1 LTATFGKQ
9 KKIDTSKALINR
21 WC

>member
-9 KKIDTSKALINR
+9 KKMDTSKALINR